1 MQDWVEK
8 YRPQSVSDIVGNKEA
23 VRQMVEW
30 AKNWQRGQEPLLLYG
45 KPGIGKTSAAYALA
59 RDMGWEIV
67 ELNASDQRTK
77 GIIERIAGS
86 TATTMSLTGASRKL
100 LLFDEADNLHGSADR
115 GGARAILDIIKIS
128 MQPIILIANDLYGIA
143 KELKGACEPVQFK
156 AIQARSIAPRLRYI
170 CSAEKISCSDD
181 SIRDISESS
190 SGDMRAAVNMLFAA
204 SAGKD
209 TLSEDMIATAEKDE
223 RSTIFELVGAV
234 LKGQSDR
241 RLMELSSNI
250 SDTPDTTEQWVEESI
265 FQMKGIESQYLAY
278 KNLSV
283 ADTYVG
289 NTYRRQ
295 YYTLWKYA
303 SSLMLIGCADA
314 AGGCGVFE
322 RIMPPSR
329 WRKMA
334 GGKKQKNLRIRVL
347 NKLSEGYHV
356 PEDTLRD
363 ELLTSVSVLVDLNPM
378 KFAKDFELDKDEL
391 NFFLH
396 DNTRSAEII
405 KEIKKEIRERE
416 KAEKKKEKSLSSK
429 KTKKLVET
437 VKEKPPAQ
445 PEISEKTKDEKKDTI
460 SSDEE
465 NENGKKQA
473 ETQSTLFSF

>member
-250 SDTPDTTEQWVEESI
+250 SDTLIRPSS
-265 FQMKGIESQYLAY
+265 G
-278 KNLSV
+278 
-283 ADTYVG
+283 
-289 NTYRRQ
+289 
-295 YYTLWKYA
+295 WKKA
-303 SSLMLIGCADA
+303 S
-314 AGGCGVFE
+314 F
-322 RIMPPSR
+322 R
-329 WRKMA
+329 
-334 GGKKQKNLRIRVL
+334 
-347 NKLSEGYHV
+347 
-356 PEDTLRD
+356 
-363 ELLTSVSVLVDLNPM
+363 
-378 KFAKDFELDKDEL
+378 
-391 NFFLH
+391 
-396 DNTRSAEII
+396 
-405 KEIKKEIRERE
+405 
-416 KAEKKKEKSLSSK
+416 
-429 KTKKLVET
+429 
-437 VKEKPPAQ
+437 
-445 PEISEKTKDEKKDTI
+445 
-460 SSDEE
+460 
-465 NENGKKQA
+465 
-473 ETQSTLFSF
+473 